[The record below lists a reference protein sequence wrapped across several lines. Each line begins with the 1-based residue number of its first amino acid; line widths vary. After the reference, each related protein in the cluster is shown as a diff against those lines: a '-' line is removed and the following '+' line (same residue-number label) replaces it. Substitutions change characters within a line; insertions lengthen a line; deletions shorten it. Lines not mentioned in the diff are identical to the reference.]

1 MGGKSVRIV
10 LFPCFAFWRTFVC
23 YDYFHHFSQN
33 QYKKVVIL
41 HAHTGYCNPSAMFC
55 LSKVSS
61 PLRMPILSRSVL
73 VLLFSNEPQLIYW
86 YISHIVPLWKHTR
99 DENVENNEGL
109 GRKSSKRCCIFHK
122 QRPFGE
128 SSTDSSDEDSVGS
141 GSSSSSGGPS
151 KNNRRKIARPKRK
164 KVPDFQRYHA

>member
-1 MGGKSVRIV
+1 MANNNDEGCISATGNNPEGLSIVSATDLDLEMTQNSSDGVTAGGMTMAAPIESMTTTTATLTLTETRTQQEGQV
-10 LFPCFAFWRTFVC
+10 LRLT
-23 YDYFHHFSQN
+23 
-33 QYKKVVIL
+33 
-41 HAHTGYCNPSAMFC
+41 
-55 LSKVSS
+55 
-61 PLRMPILSRSVL
+61 LRPPPRVT
-73 VLLFSNEPQLIYW
+73 W
-86 YISHIVPLWKHTR
+86 